1 MKSPAVPAGDRS
13 TLLDYLRTQ
22 LIGPVGGERE
32 VLSEVPQF
40 RYTSGILFPIR
51 NDGDESDVDPH
62 EIVDEVPGNIGEE
75 RDDDPIAL
83 ASQVKPSSMGMSFM
97 TPGSTSAVDVEV
109 SAAKYEDT
117 DGAGK
122 RWQRAQQ
129 HEKVR
134 VSRPEAGNDSDQ
146 TAVFGGSA
154 TLNVRWY
161 ERDEHVIVTV
171 TLVNR
176 REVTGLAR
184 VRTPDCLFQAYM
196 RCSPVGTEIVAYPSR
211 PRIYVDEEEAE
222 LDILFRNIP
231 TYGIGHGVSVM
242 WTEGS
247 PHPPFLETSFLPVKK
262 VPGVRFD
269 VAGDSDVLGLDFL
282 LNVVDQPVL
291 VVAALNGFVESYE
304 LWASELR
311 SNGGPVP
318 QHLENARQRLLG
330 KIDKTCRRMRRG
342 VQAIDADPFVRRAF
356 ALANE
361 AMLMQMVH
369 SRSVDL
375 AGGSHPVGS
384 ARVMPN
390 DYQGRRH
397 RWRPFQLAFL
407 LLSLEGTATRTAD
420 TDVVDLIWFPTGGG
434 KTEAYLALAAFAI
447 FHRRLQLG
455 DEGAGTTVITRYTL
469 RLLTAQQFQR
479 ASTLICACEM
489 LRRRFREDLGSIPI
503 SIGIWTGGNN
513 SPNSFTQARELAA
526 DLRAGV
532 QTTKSFQIA
541 RCPWCGTRIEAGDD
555 KDEETWG
562 YYVDNSSFR
571 VNCLNS
577 NCSFHRSGLPV
588 SSVDD
593 DLYVRPP
600 TLLIGTVDKFAQ
612 AAWNERIGVFFGSG
626 ETPGPSLII
635 QDEFHLISGPLGTVV
650 GLYEAA
656 FDVLLAHNRCRP
668 KIVASTATIRH
679 STEQTRGVFGREV
692 ALFPPSGL
700 DTSDS
705 YFVRTDY
712 SAPGRIYAGFMPQG
726 HTPLTALVHVAAALL
741 QAPLDVDLSLLGKDA
756 FWTLVAYHNSLRELG
771 KTITLARDD
780 VEARL
785 KIIAEVEDRRRDL
798 GDDNIVELTSNVTP
812 AQIERVLERL
822 GRPWDAPDA
831 ISLAASTNMM
841 SVGVD
846 IDRLGIM
853 LVLGQPK
860 TTAEYIQ
867 ASSRVGRSDDRP
879 GVVLT
884 LYSPSKPRDRS
895 HYESFVS
902 YHSMLYRAVEPTS
915 VTPFSVP
922 ARARALHAD
931 LVVLARLARHWGA
944 DDDAASFAADDPG
957 FVTLVEALI
966 ERARRADPEEADAVR
981 DHLNRLLDE
990 WTARASAAE
999 DVGLRYRSYRERPG
1013 LLRRFGDRTLGWPTL
1028 DSMRSVDVEVSISV
1042 RGEPR

>member
-1 MKSPAVPAGDRS
+1 MATGDRAM
-13 TLLDYLRTQ
+13 LLEYLRTQ

-51 NDGDESDVDPH
+51 NDEEEPDVDPH
-62 EIVDEVPGNIGEE
+62 EIVDEVAGNIGEE

-97 TPGSTSAVDVEV
+97 TPSSASAVDIEV
-109 SAAKYEDT
+109 SAAKYEDA
-117 DGAGK
+117 DGGGK
-122 RWQRAQQ
+122 RWRRRPH
-129 HEKVR
+129 HEKMR
-134 VSRPEAGNDSDQ
+134 VSRPDVGADSDEVG
-146 TAVFGGSA
+146 VFGGTA

-161 ERDEHVIVTV
+161 DRGRHVIVTV

-176 REVTGLAR
+176 REVTGLTR
-184 VRTPDCLFQAYM
+184 VRTPDCLFQAHL
-196 RCSPVGTEIVAYPSR
+196 RCAPAGTEIVAYPSR
-211 PRIYVDEEEAE
+211 PRISADEEEAE
-222 LDILFRNIP
+222 LDLLFRNVP

-242 WTEGS
+242 WTENGA
-247 PHPPFLETSFLPVKK
+247 PPQFVETSFLPVKK
-262 VPGVRFD
+262 VPGIRFD
-269 VAGDSDVLGLDFL
+269 VDGVSDVLRLDFL
-282 LNVVDQPVL
+282 RSVMDQPTL
-291 VVAALNGFVESYE
+291 VVPALHAFVESYE
-304 LWASELR
+304 RWASELR
-311 SNGGPVP
+311 ARDGEVPGPM
-318 QHLENARQRLLG
+318 ESARLRLLR
-330 KIDKTCRRMRRG
+330 KIDETCRRMRRG
-342 VQAIDADPFVRRAF
+342 VEVIDSDPLVRRAF

-369 SRSVDL
+369 SRSTDL
-375 AGGSHPVGS
+375 AGKTHPVGS
-384 ARVMPN
+384 AHAMPSDYRGRN
-390 DYQGRRH
+390 DG
-397 RWRPFQLAFL
+397 WRPFQLAFL
-407 LLSLEGTATRTAD
+407 LLSLEGTATETTD

-447 FHRRLQLG
+447 FHRRLRLG

-479 ASTLICACEM
+479 ASTLICACEV
-489 LRRRFREDLGSIPI
+489 LRRRLRDDLGSIPI

-513 SPNSFTQARELAA
+513 SPNSFTDARKLAS

-532 QTTKSFQIA
+532 QDARSFQIA
-541 RCPWCGTRIEAGDD
+541 RCPWCGTRIDAGDNN
-555 KDEETWG
+555 DEDTWG
-562 YYVDNSSFR
+562 YYADNSSFR
-571 VNCLNS
+571 VNCLNAG
-577 NCSFHRSGLPV
+577 CSFHRSGLPV
-588 SSVDD
+588 SSVDE
-593 DLYVRPP
+593 DLYERPP

-612 AAWNERIGVFFGSG
+612 AAWKEEMGVFFGSG
-626 ETPGPSLII
+626 ATPGPSLII

-656 FDVLLAHNRCRP
+656 FDVVLAHNKCRP

-679 STEQTRGVFGREV
+679 SAEQARGVFGREV

-700 DTSDS
+700 DASDS
-705 YFVRTDY
+705 YFVRTNH

-741 QAPLDVDLSLLGKDA
+741 QAPIDVDLSPLGNDA

-785 KIIAEVEDRRRDL
+785 KIIAKVEDRRRNL
-798 GDDNIVELTSNVTP
+798 GDDRIVELTSNVSP
-812 AQIERVLERL
+812 AEIERVLDRL
-822 GRPWDAPDA
+822 GRPPDAPGA
-831 ISLAASTNMM
+831 ISLVASTNMM

-846 IDRLGIM
+846 IDRLGLM

-867 ASSRVGRSDDRP
+867 ASSRVGRSTDRP
-879 GVVLT
+879 GLVLT

-922 ARARALHAD
+922 ARDRALHAD
-931 LVVLARLARHWGA
+931 LVVLARHARGWSA
-944 DDDAASFAADDPG
+944 DTDAASFEADDPG
-957 FVTLVEALI
+957 FLRLVEALV

-981 DHLNRLLDE
+981 DHLTRLLDD
-990 WTARASAAE
+990 WTVRLNAAE
-999 DVGLRYRSYRERPG
+999 EAGLRYRDRKERAG
-1013 LLRRFGDRTLGWPTL
+1013 LLRRFGTRTSGWRTL
-1028 DSMRSVDVEVSISV
+1028 DSMRSVDVEVSILV
-1042 RGEPR
+1042 RGATR